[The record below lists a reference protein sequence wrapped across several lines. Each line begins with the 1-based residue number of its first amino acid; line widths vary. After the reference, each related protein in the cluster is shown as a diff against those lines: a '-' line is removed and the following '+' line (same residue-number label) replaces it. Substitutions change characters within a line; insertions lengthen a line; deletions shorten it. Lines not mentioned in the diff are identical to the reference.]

1 MSSITVII
9 SYAGRRTALRQRP
22 NDSKMEKT
30 QREAEER
37 CSAGLFESR
46 AVTKIVGRQEAQADV
61 GTLDEDTEKD
71 DHRQPSKSAETSR
84 LLSPGGAVR
93 TEFTMGS
100 TSLCESQD
108 VTSVAPLNVSN
119 GRGRRLSPTSLAER
133 RRQGLRTFW
142 RVHKNTL
149 LYAFF
154 IVLIIGCLTAT
165 EMGRRLA
172 VSPQKAVA
180 ESSERDQ
187 MMDAP
192 AVETVPN
199 LSVSSALMSPAAQT
213 ASSDPLAP
221 VPVETEANS
230 DSDVQLNNKEAPW
243 KDAKAFGLTTGHR
256 RQPIAPTSTALQE
269 PFSMRDRDVPGERL
283 NAPLLP
289 GDLLHDPF
297 GSLDRC
303 GLVRYTFCPR
313 LRREVFYD
321 RNGGDCVAV
330 TTAAEHEAVN
340 EVASMAA
347 ARYND
352 TSVHKDLTP
361 LCNSSPNRFSSLESC
376 RESCQRRD
384 VPAERCFDE
393 TLFSECRREH
403 VLSTRWYFDGHRRR
417 EWHFPG
423 GRCPSVRA
431 LRSRAQCARVC
442 AASANWPLKSQES
455 VKDDRCGTAPSQPCK
470 ERQLRFLYFAD
481 VSSVGSQVR
490 CLKATQATL
499 VGRRCLV
506 GPNRYESLEE
516 CRAACVRGGDEGVGQ
531 R

>member
-1 MSSITVII
+1 MKQQSTF
-9 SYAGRRTALRQRP
+9 TP
-22 NDSKMEKT
+22 N
-30 QREAEER
+30 
-37 CSAGLFESR
+37 
-46 AVTKIVGRQEAQADV
+46 AV
-61 GTLDEDTEKD
+61 
-71 DHRQPSKSAETSR
+71 H
-84 LLSPGGAVR
+84 
-93 TEFTMGS
+93 
-100 TSLCESQD
+100 
-108 VTSVAPLNVSN
+108 
-119 GRGRRLSPTSLAER
+119 
-133 RRQGLRTFW
+133 
-142 RVHKNTL
+142 
-149 LYAFF
+149 
-154 IVLIIGCLTAT
+154 
-165 EMGRRLA
+165 MGRRLA

-230 DSDVQLNNKEAPW
+230 DSDVQ
-243 KDAKAFGLTTGHR
+243 
-256 RQPIAPTSTALQE
+256 
-269 PFSMRDRDVPGERL
+269 
-283 NAPLLP
+283 
-289 GDLLHDPF
+289 
-297 GSLDRC
+297 DRC

-393 TLFSECRREH
+393 TLFSECRRY
-403 VLSTRWYFDGHRRR
+403 V
-417 EWHFPG
+417 
-423 GRCPSVRA
+423 A
-431 LRSRAQCARVC
+431 LNNLTQI
-442 AASANWPLKSQES
+442 
-455 VKDDRCGTAPSQPCK
+455 
-470 ERQLRFLYFAD
+470 AD
-481 VSSVGSQVR
+481 VYTNPHS
-490 CLKATQATL
+490 
-499 VGRRCLV
+499 
-506 GPNRYESLEE
+506 
-516 CRAACVRGGDEGVGQ
+516 
-531 R
+531 